1 MTFSSYKELLSSS
14 LERNYEIEA
23 DAYYLGKKYDIVGF
37 ARDSEGRISETCIVS
52 LEAGD
57 QFVKDELD
65 SLPEIMISGL
75 RSFSR
80 NKESVFL
87 RVFVMEDV
95 PFELIREVRAY
106 KFTKAVKG
114 QFWGYAESQIVLVD
128 VKSGQ
133 VYTNLAAEHKRSL
146 FCFA

>member
-1 MTFSSYKELLSSS
+1 MTFSRYRELLAAS
-14 LERNYEIEA
+14 LEQSYGIEA

-37 ARDSEGRISETCIVS
+37 SKDSEGRTAEICIVS
-52 LEAGD
+52 VGAD
-57 QFVKDELD
+57 VQFVRDELD
-65 SLPEIMISGL
+65 SLPEIMLSGL

-80 NKESVFL
+80 DKESVFL

-133 VYTNLAAEHKRSL
+133 VYTNLAAEHKRNL